1 MKRVILHIDMDAFY
15 ASVEQLDNPTLSGKP
30 VIVGGV
36 SNRGVVSTA
45 NYEARK
51 FGVRSAMPIFQAR
64 QKCPHGVFLPVRMTR
79 YKEISQ
85 KIMMVLEGF
94 TPLIEQV
101 SIDEAYMDISGTE
114 KILGS
119 AEELGLKIKDRIKSI
134 IFLSCSIGIAPNKFL
149 AKIASDLN
157 KPDGLT
163 IISPEYAPSLIKNLP
178 VEKVPGVGKK
188 NMETLHGIGLM
199 KLGDIK
205 RVSRRLL
212 IKKTGSF
219 GKRLMELS
227 MGIDESPVT
236 PFTESK
242 SISSEDTLSVDTNDR
257 DILKKHLL
265 IQSENVGR
273 RLREKGLKGTT
284 VTLKLKRADFKQVTR
299 SATLDKAI
307 QSSNLIYK
315 QGLRLLEEFNTSIKF
330 RLIGIGISNL
340 FHEKKLQK
348 QLNLFDKL
356 QSADKSWE
364 DIERAMDTI
373 KKRFG
378 RDAINRG
385 GLFP

>member
-1 MKRVILHIDMDAFY
+1 
-15 ASVEQLDNPTLSGKP
+15 
-30 VIVGGV
+30 
-36 SNRGVVSTA
+36 
-45 NYEARK
+45 
-51 FGVRSAMPIFQAR
+51 
-64 QKCPHGVFLPVRMTR
+64 
-79 YKEISQ
+79 
-85 KIMMVLEGF
+85 
-94 TPLIEQV
+94 
-101 SIDEAYMDISGTE
+101 
-114 KILGS
+114 
-119 AEELGLKIKDRIKSI
+119 
-134 IFLSCSIGIAPNKFL
+134 
-149 AKIASDLN
+149 
-157 KPDGLT
+157 
-163 IISPEYAPSLIKNLP
+163 
-178 VEKVPGVGKK
+178 
-188 NMETLHGIGLM
+188 
-199 KLGDIK
+199 
-205 RVSRRLL
+205 
-212 IKKTGSF
+212 
-219 GKRLMELS
+219 